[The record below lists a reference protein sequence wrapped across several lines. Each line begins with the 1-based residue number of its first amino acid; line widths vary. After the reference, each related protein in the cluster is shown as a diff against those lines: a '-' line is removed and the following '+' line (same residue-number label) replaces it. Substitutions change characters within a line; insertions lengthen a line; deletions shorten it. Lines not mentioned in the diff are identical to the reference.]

1 MPEDGDNVHFQIVVL
16 IKSRPRKM
24 SKKSVTDDVIID
36 NIIKN
41 D

>member
-1 MPEDGDNVHFQIVVL
+1 
-16 IKSRPRKM
+16 M

-41 D
+41 DWAAGFLLFDC